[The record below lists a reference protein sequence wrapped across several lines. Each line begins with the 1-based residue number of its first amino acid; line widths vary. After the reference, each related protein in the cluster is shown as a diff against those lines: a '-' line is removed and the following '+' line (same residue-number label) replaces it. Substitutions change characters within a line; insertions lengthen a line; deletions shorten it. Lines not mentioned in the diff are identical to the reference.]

1 MFKLRQSKLQL
12 VELKK
17 IKAFFTFSQPVR
29 HAMWLSV
36 FLKILFTATKEL
48 SVFPGHLLVSGGPLR
63 YQAKEEE
70 YILDYIRLYSKA
82 LPTTLSV

>member
-1 MFKLRQSKLQL
+1 MPCGFQFFGKL
-12 VELKK
+12 
-17 IKAFFTFSQPVR
+17 
-29 HAMWLSV
+29 
-36 FLKILFTATKEL
+36 LFTATREL

-63 YQAKEEE
+63 DQAKEEE